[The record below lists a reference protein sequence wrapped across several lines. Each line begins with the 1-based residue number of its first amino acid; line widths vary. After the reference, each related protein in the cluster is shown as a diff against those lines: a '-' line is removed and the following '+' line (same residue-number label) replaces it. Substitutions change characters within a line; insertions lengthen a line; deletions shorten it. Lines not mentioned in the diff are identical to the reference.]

1 MSLALIAFSPAGAQ
15 PKQGVS
21 KTVFE
26 NDKIIVM
33 DSVIKPGEGLPS
45 ADRSG
50 AIYYYLSGSKVERT
64 FADGTKE
71 TVTRKTGQSLVNTE
85 KRPVFGGQH
94 RHDDSAC
101 HQHQTEI
108 GSFSRLSSP
117 SRLAERLTAAS
128 LSHKG
133 RAGDSPV
140 LTASSAAPAA
150 RSGSRA
156 G

>member
-1 MSLALIAFSPAGAQ
+1 MISSRNVSRGAILSVSLALIAFSPASAQ

-26 NDKIIVM
+26 NDKVIVM

-71 TVTRKTGQSLVNTE
+71 TVTRKTGQALVNTE
-85 KRPVFGGQH
+85 KRPYSVVNTG
-94 RHDDSAC
+94 
-101 HQHQTEI
+101 TT
-108 GSFSRLSSP
+108 
-117 SRLAERLTAAS
+117 TAHVIS
-128 LSHKG
+128 IKLK
-133 RAGDSPV
+133 
-140 LTASSAAPAA
+140 
-150 RSGSRA
+150 
-156 G
+156 